1 MAGLL
6 VGLVLGLVVT
16 LAMTKQYSSTVR
28 LQISRDTA
36 RVTKI
41 DDVERETSI
50 GDQEFYQTQYGLL
63 QATGLA
69 QRVAGDLGYTN
80 DPHFFATF
88 GAANQYEQTMKIP
101 SGEAREAKRREFA
114 GKILLSHA
122 TVSPVRGSSLVD
134 VVVTT
139 PDAAVSKRIADTW
152 AEDFVQMSM
161 ERRFEATSY
170 ARTFLEKRLIAL
182 RGALEASERRAAEY
196 AARTGII
203 NLPQIR
209 TDNGASGMVDRSP
222 LTDKLETMNRE
233 LAVATAERIS
243 AQTRIG
249 GSQSADASTLAL
261 DNATIAELR
270 RERGE
275 VAAEY
280 AKTTSEFGPD
290 YPRVK
295 SLAEQLRNLD
305 ASIAREVGRI
315 RQSLGQAHSAAV
327 ARERAVADNV
337 AGLKSELEDQRRRS
351 IQYNIFLRD
360 ADTNRELYNSLL
372 QRYKEIGVAGSVQE
386 NNIAVVN
393 QPTVPETPSSPRLAV
408 NLIIAMLLGGLIAT
422 AVAAALNQIDETIS
436 DPEEVRAKLGLPLL
450 GALPLVKGEAPFD
463 ALDNPRSPLIEAYLA
478 VEASLRL
485 ATTHGMPRSI
495 ALISTRAKEGKSTS
509 AVALARLLAA
519 DKRRVVLID
528 ADMRS
533 PSLHEAF
540 GLVNDGGVSNLLA
553 GELELAPFIRE
564 TGLEGLSFIAAG
576 PQPPNTARLLMGDK
590 FRELIGRLLNEYDH
604 VVVDS
609 APVLGLADAQLVA
622 EAVEGVVYVIE
633 YGATPAGA
641 AQNAIQRLREARVQF
656 LGAIVTKFRSG
667 RRPFAYDY
675 GYGYGKAPA
684 LPAEAA

>member
-1 MAGLL
+1 M
-6 VGLVLGLVVT
+6 
-16 LAMTKQYSSTVR
+16 
-28 LQISRDTA
+28 
-36 RVTKI
+36 
-41 DDVERETSI
+41 
-50 GDQEFYQTQYGLL
+50 
-63 QATGLA
+63 
-69 QRVAGDLGYTN
+69 
-80 DPHFFATF
+80 
-88 GAANQYEQTMKIP
+88 
-101 SGEAREAKRREFA
+101 
-114 GKILLSHA
+114 
-122 TVSPVRGSSLVD
+122 
-134 VVVTT
+134 
-139 PDAAVSKRIADTW
+139 
-152 AEDFVQMSM
+152 
-161 ERRFEATSY
+161 
-170 ARTFLEKRLIAL
+170 
-182 RGALEASERRAAEY
+182 
-196 AARTGII
+196 GII

-209 TDNGASGMVDRSP
+209 TDGDASGMVDRSP
-222 LTDKLETMNRE
+222 LTDKLESMNRE

-243 AQTRIG
+243 AQTRVG
-249 GSQSADASTLAL
+249 GSADASPLAL

-280 AKTTSEFGPD
+280 AKITSEFGPD

-295 SLAEQLRNLD
+295 SLAEQLRNMD
-305 ASIAREVGRI
+305 SSIAREVGRV
-315 RQSLGQAHSAAV
+315 RQSLGQSYSAAV
-327 ARERAVADNV
+327 ARERAVAGNV

-372 QRYKEIGVAGSVQE
+372 QRYKEIGVAGSVEE
-386 NNIAVVN
+386 NNIAVIN
-393 QPTVPETPSSPRLAV
+393 KPTLAESPSSPRLAV
-408 NLIIAMLLGGLIAT
+408 NLLIAMVLGGLIAT

-495 ALISTRAKEGKSTS
+495 ALTSTRAKEGKSTS

-540 GLVNDGGVSNLLA
+540 GVTNDFGVSNLLA
-553 GELELAPFIRE
+553 GEQELAPFIRE
-564 TGLEGLSFIAAG
+564 TRFEGLSFIAAG
-576 PQPPNTARLLMGDK
+576 PQPPNTARLLMGDN

-609 APVLGLADAQLVA
+609 PPVLGLADAQLVA

-641 AQNAIQRLREARVQF
+641 AQNAIQRLREARAQF

-675 GYGYGKAPA
+675 GYGYGYGKAPA